1 MRRVKCAE
9 FEIKLYLYKEIFIYK
24 RYKVFMSGKRSMEY
38 LLAALRAAAETTRL
52 RILALL
58 SQGEL
63 TVGELVQILDQS
75 QPRVSRHLK
84 LMCDAGLLDRFQE
97 GTMVFY
103 RLSEGGI
110 GDALNKAIVPLVP
123 AGDAGLA
130 DDQTAL
136 VAIRA
141 ERLEKAQRYF
151 RENARSWDTIR
162 SLHVAEEQVEAALVE
177 LQGERQQQRM
187 LDVGTGTGRMLEVFS
202 PFVEQAVGIDL
213 SREMLS
219 VARANLAQK
228 EVPNCQVRQG
238 DMYNL
243 GVEPESQD
251 LIVFHQ
257 VLHFASEP
265 LQALMEASNAL
276 AEDGQ
281 LLVADFAP
289 HEEEYLRADH
299 AHRRLGFG
307 EKEMINLGAQ
317 AGLKS
322 TAVKHLDGGKLRV
335 TIWKFEKTHK

>member
-1 MRRVKCAE
+1 
-9 FEIKLYLYKEIFIYK
+9 
-24 RYKVFMSGKRSMEY
+24 MEH

-110 GDALNKAIVPLVP
+110 GNALNKAIVPLVP
-123 AGDAGLA
+123 AGDAGLT
-130 DDQTAL
+130 DDLIAL
-136 VAIRA
+136 GAIRA
-141 ERLEKAQRYF
+141 ERLEKAQCYF
-151 RENARSWDTIR
+151 RENAGSWDKIR

-177 LQGERQQQRM
+177 LQGGRQQQRM

-202 PFVEQAVGIDL
+202 SYITQAVGIDL
-213 SREMLS
+213 SRAMLS

-228 EVPNCQVRQG
+228 GLPNCQVRQG
-238 DMYNL
+238 DMYSL
-243 GVEPESQD
+243 GVEPASQD

-257 VLHFASEP
+257 VMHFASEP
-265 LQALMEASNAL
+265 LQALVEASNAL
-276 AEDGQ
+276 AVDGQ
-281 LLVADFAP
+281 VLVADFAP
-289 HEEEYLRADH
+289 HEEEYLRVDH

-335 TIWKFEKTHK
+335 TIWKFEKNS